1 MLVGIL
7 LLEKYIS
14 NIIIV
19 EPGLPVAL
27 PSCMATVAVF
37 SAVLHIENYYN
48 AFVWL

>member
-1 MLVGIL
+1 VGIL
-7 LLEKYIS
+7 LLEKKNLEY
-14 NIIIV
+14 IV

-48 AFVWL
+48 AFMWL